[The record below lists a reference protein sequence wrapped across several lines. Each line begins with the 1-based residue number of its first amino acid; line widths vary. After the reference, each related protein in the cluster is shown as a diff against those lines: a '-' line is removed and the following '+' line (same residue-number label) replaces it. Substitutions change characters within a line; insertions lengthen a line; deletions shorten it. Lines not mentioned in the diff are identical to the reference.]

1 MPYWSPLF
9 IYFTFISADDI
20 QKLWTNLWENFRKCI
35 KKREQRTRSGAGSSK
50 LPTCNYFTE
59 LSFLTDTLK
68 NKPTDSNLDRAI
80 RFGKENTTPRSE
92 ESSDVDFTPKRTM
105 KRNRD
110 VNRAT
115 NNTQQQ
121 QPSMLDLAIV
131 ETLKSSKKEVSEEPK
146 EKDCNVLF
154 CLSLVDTL
162 KALSPR
168 ENSLAELKI
177 QQVLFE
183 IEHGD

>member
-1 MPYWSPLF
+1 M
-9 IYFTFISADDI
+9 
-20 QKLWTNLWENFRKCI
+20 

-59 LSFLTDTLK
+59 LSFLSDTLK
-68 NKPTDSNLDRAI
+68 NKPTDSNLNRAI
-80 RFGKENTTPRSE
+80 RFGKENTTPSTPRSE

-110 VNRAT
+110 VDRAT
-115 NNTQQQ
+115 NNTQQ

-168 ENSLAELKI
+168 ENSLAKLKI